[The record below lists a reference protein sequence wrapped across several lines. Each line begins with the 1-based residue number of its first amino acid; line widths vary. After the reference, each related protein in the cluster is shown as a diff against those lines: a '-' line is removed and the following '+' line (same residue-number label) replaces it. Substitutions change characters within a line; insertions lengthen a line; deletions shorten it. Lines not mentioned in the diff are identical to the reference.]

1 MPEFNLVRL
10 QPDRTA
16 WAQWAAR
23 QRQPRGVMDE
33 GFVWHG
39 LLRAVFG
46 ENAPKPFV
54 DRLPTGSNELI
65 GYAPLL
71 EPLSDIEPLAAR
83 AAGLERLRSNAMP
96 SQWQAGRT
104 LSFEVRARPVVRS
117 RQGEKGAR
125 PIELDAA
132 VAARKHDTS
141 ITREDAYRQWLEREL
156 ARGDAA
162 RLLSMRLAAFS
173 RTRVARRQGVP
184 GERNWSHG
192 NLEGPDAWFRGALKI
207 TDVEAF
213 AALLARGVG
222 RHRSFGFGCLLIAPP
237 GVLE

>member
-1 MPEFNLVRL
+1 MPELNLLRL

-16 WAQWAAR
+16 WAKWAAR
-23 QRQPRGVMDE
+23 QRQPRGVLDE

-39 LLRAVFG
+39 LLQAVFG

-54 DRLPTGSNELI
+54 DRLPAGSNELI
-65 GYAPLL
+65 GYAPAPQ
-71 EPLSDIEPLAAR
+71 PLSDIEPLAAR
-83 AAGLERLRSNAMP
+83 AAGLERLRSTSMP
-96 SQWQAGRT
+96 SQWQAGRM

-117 RQGEKGAR
+117 RHGDKDAR

-132 VAARKHDTS
+132 VAARRHDAT
-141 ITREDAYRQWLEREL
+141 ITREDAYRQWLLREL

-162 RLLSMRLAAFS
+162 ELLTMRLAAFS
-173 RTRVARRQGVP
+173 RTRVARRQGAS

-207 TDVEAF
+207 TDAEAF
-213 AALLARGVG
+213 AALLARGIG